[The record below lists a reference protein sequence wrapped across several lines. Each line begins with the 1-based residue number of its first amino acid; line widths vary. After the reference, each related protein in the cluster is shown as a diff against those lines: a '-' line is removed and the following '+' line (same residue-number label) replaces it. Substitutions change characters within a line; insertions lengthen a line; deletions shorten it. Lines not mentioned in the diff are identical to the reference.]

1 MTSHRTILSILTL
14 LAVLPAAM
22 PSSAQAGSLLSGYG
36 GPGAGSQ
43 EILGS
48 TLIGG
53 GGSSGS
59 SGSTGSGGSSLG
71 AVTGAGSSA
80 TTTAS
85 GSGGHS
91 SPARGHGGRVAG
103 GSSSRAGGD
112 VGGASDRAANAYVSS
127 SEGQISRS
135 AFLYILLVLGALVCT
150 GLFTRRLTRTPPG
163 REARHG

>member
-14 LAVLPAAM
+14 LAVMPAAM

-53 GGSSGS
+53 GGS
-59 SGSTGSGGSSLG
+59 TGSGGSAGSNG
-71 AVTGAGSSA
+71 ASPGAAAGGGSSA
-80 TTTAS
+80 TTTAG

-91 SPARGHGGRVAG
+91 SPVRGRG
-103 GSSSRAGGD
+103 GS
-112 VGGASDRAANAYVSS
+112 
-127 SEGQISRS
+127 
-135 AFLYILLVLGALVCT
+135 
-150 GLFTRRLTRTPPG
+150 
-163 REARHG
+163 